1 MVGFDKVQALM
12 MSKMMGT
19 GLAMI
24 QRVYFLDEQSKVE
37 EKLYDEFSDLRDM
50 EISDVNNV

>member
-1 MVGFDKVQALM
+1 MVGFDKVENFM
-12 MSKMMGT
+12 MTKMQST

-24 QRVYFLDEQSKVE
+24 QRISFLDEQSKVE

-50 EISDVNNV
+50 

>member
-1 MVGFDKVQALM
+1 M